1 MHIFNMLIF
10 IIFKD
15 ICIIKEVKYNIKI
28 KKINFYFEFKI
39 MIEIFTREVKENNKS
54 KMQNRLAD

>member
-15 ICIIKEVKYNIKI
+15 ICIIKEVKYNIKV
-28 KKINFYFEFKI
+28 KKINFYFKFKI
-39 MIEIFTREVKENNKS
+39 MIGIFTREGE
-54 KMQNRLAD
+54 RE